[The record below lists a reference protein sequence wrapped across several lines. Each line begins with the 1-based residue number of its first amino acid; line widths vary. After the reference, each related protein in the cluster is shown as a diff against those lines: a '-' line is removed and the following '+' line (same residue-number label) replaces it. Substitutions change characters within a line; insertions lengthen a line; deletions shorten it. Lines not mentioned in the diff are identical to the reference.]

1 MSVTVRLL
9 TATFF
14 FSLLFSWR
22 DAPLRADPK
31 PETYWRVDD
40 IRAGMKGYGK
50 TVIKG
55 VKIENFDAD
64 VIGVLRNTSPGR
76 DMVLCRLSG
85 LNLEKTGVIAGMSG
99 SPIYIQGKLLGAVA
113 FAWPFGKEP
122 IAGVT
127 PFAQMHEFVESYEKR
142 DLADKSRPTRI
153 GLAAPV
159 RVGGQIYDTVT
170 VAQDYNDPVPAAA
183 DGLWMVPLRTP
194 IQVSGFTPGSLAF
207 LKDTFRNFGMV
218 PMQGG
223 AVSANIANEERNIPL
238 EPGGALSVAMVT
250 GDFDMSGIGT
260 VTHIEGKRVYGW
272 GHPFF
277 GVGACDFP
285 LMTGY
290 VHVINPRVTISF
302 KMGAPLRT
310 VGVIN
315 ADVSTCIA
323 GWLDRKPDM
332 LPMQVSFRTDA
343 ERPVKT
349 FNVEVIRQR
358 SMLPGL
364 VQSVLTNAVDME
376 GDMPDETTAVV
387 KLRIELENRPPL
399 MMEDVLSGSQ
409 LSGPRGPQALY
420 ASIGPLLQLLTNNN
434 LAPVRVKRID
444 AATELQ
450 AGRRTADI
458 EGIEAESEVYAPGET
473 LKANVLLRPYKGIRQ
488 RFPVTLPLPADLP
501 EGSYTAQVGDDVANA
516 RQELRDN
523 PNLAYP
529 QDVDQL
535 FQAVNLQLAAK
546 RTNLVVRVPTQATGV
561 ALGGKSLPN
570 LPPSM
575 VHILSNS
582 RRTGAQ
588 AMSGALVARTATP
601 WVIVGSD
608 TIRFQVAKN
617 KHLTDVP

>member
-1 MSVTVRLL
+1 MPLTARLL
-9 TATFF
+9 VLVAL
-14 FSLLFSWR
+14 FSLLFSWP
-22 DAPLRADPK
+22 DASLRADPK

-40 IRAGMKGYGK
+40 LRAGMKGYGK

-55 VKIENFDAD
+55 VKIENFDAE

-153 GLAAPV
+153 GLAAPL
-159 RVGGQIYDTVT
+159 RIGGQSYDTVT

-183 DGLWMVPLRTP
+183 DGLWMVPIRTP
-194 IQVSGFTPGSLAF
+194 IQVSGFTPSSLAF
-207 LKDTFRNFGMV
+207 LKDQFHNFGMV

-223 AVSANIANEERNIPL
+223 AVSANIAHEERNIPL

-358 SMLPGL
+358 SMLTGL
-364 VQSVLTNAVDME
+364 VQAVLTNAVDME

-420 ASIGPLLQLLTNNN
+420 TSLGPLLQLLTNNN
-434 LAPVRVKRID
+434 LAPVRIKRID

-458 EGIEAESEVYAPGET
+458 EGVEVESDVYAPGET
-473 LKANVLLRPYKGIRQ
+473 LKANVLVRPYKGIRQ
-488 RFPVTLPLPADLP
+488 RLPVSLPLPADLP
-501 EGSYTAQVGDDVANA
+501 EGNYTAQVGDDVANA

-529 QDVDQL
+529 QDIDQL
-535 FQAVNLQLAAK
+535 FQAVNLQLGAK

-617 KHLTDVP
+617 KHVTDVP